1 MPLPEPRAAAR
12 ASVQTPDMVAMA
24 RLQPPWPSGGGDN
37 ILTPLV
43 IAVSRGQLRSWRADV
58 GPHVRLRRVMCSVG
72 FVSWPLPDP
81 GNLHCLL
88 QHHQHHQHP
97 HLRHL
102 VCQTQRLPHQPT
114 QPSNWFSRS
123 RRQELW
129 PGGPGSAPVERASS
143 TTPSHPRHANT
154 ATSAS
159 VRRERRCGG
168 GCGGEADHRAAGP
181 GRAHR
186 AHWPGTSEPYRA
198 PRTAGPNECGRE
210 EESQRS
216 RKAASRKRKEENET
230 AEEREQ
236 RRLAKSVENEKQHK
250 KRKQKAGVL
259 ACVLYVNKKKLSL
272 CGDKWHCLVAG
283 AVVRC
288 HSTHPQVERNTTTC
302 RLQRSSQQAA
312 APTRLCF
319 SSPSSLLYIPSFLFT
334 HSPSSFFSH
343 TLPSFFSLLF
353 SSFYPSPRHQKSAPK
368 PSSGSFRV
376 DPTAHPAIAWVSER
390 LCEPL
395 ASRATLLPTTFN
407 AVRFHDVILKV

>member
-1 MPLPEPRAAAR
+1 MVSLNFISQWWLGTLWPWGCWGQWRGRVCRVYPDAAHRIPTRSSPHPPHAAFRAPSSSTTYPTIFCTPSSSANHPTANSTTAYPTACSSPSTSLREMPLPEPRAAAR

-58 GPHVRLRRVMCSVG
+58 DPHVRLRRVMCSVG

-81 GNLHCLL
+81 GNLHRLL

-114 QPSNWFSRS
+114 QPSNCFSRS

-186 AHWPGTSEPYRA
+186 AHWPGTSETYCG

-250 KRKQKAGVL
+250 KRKQKAVVL
-259 ACVLYVNKKKLSL
+259 ACVLYVKK
-272 CGDKWHCLVAG
+272 
-283 AVVRC
+283 
-288 HSTHPQVERNTTTC
+288 N
-302 RLQRSSQQAA
+302 
-312 APTRLCF
+312 
-319 SSPSSLLYIPSFLFT
+319 
-334 HSPSSFFSH
+334 
-343 TLPSFFSLLF
+343 
-353 SSFYPSPRHQKSAPK
+353 
-368 PSSGSFRV
+368 
-376 DPTAHPAIAWVSER
+376 
-390 LCEPL
+390 
-395 ASRATLLPTTFN
+395 
-407 AVRFHDVILKV
+407 

>member
-1 MPLPEPRAAAR
+1 
-12 ASVQTPDMVAMA
+12 
-24 RLQPPWPSGGGDN
+24 
-37 ILTPLV
+37 
-43 IAVSRGQLRSWRADV
+43 
-58 GPHVRLRRVMCSVG
+58 MCSVG

-114 QPSNWFSRS
+114 QPSNCFSRS

-186 AHWPGTSEPYRA
+186 AHWPGTSETYCG

-259 ACVLYVNKKKLSL
+259 ACVLYVKTKLSRR
-272 CGDKWHCLVAG
+272 GDKWHCLVAG

-288 HSTHPQVERNTTTC
+288 YSIHKYVERNTTTE
-302 RLQRSSQQAA
+302 QSTSSRAHAA
-312 APTRLCF
+312 LLLFSFF
-319 SSPSSLLYIPSFLFT
+319 SSLYTLLSLHTLSLFFLFT
-334 HSPSSFFSH
+334 HSSF
-343 TLPSFFSLLF
+343 FFSLLF
-353 SSFYPSPRHQKSAPK
+353 SSFYPSPRHQKSADFK
-368 PSSGSFRV
+368 KS
-376 DPTAHPAIAWVSER
+376 DAILRRRRRFWV
-390 LCEPL
+390 LQ
-395 ASRATLLPTTFN
+395 RALF
-407 AVRFHDVILKV
+407 